1 MHKSQ
6 NMKIRVKDFEFIMPL
21 GHGAF
26 GEVFLVKKDDRY
38 YALKSMKKRNY
49 NGLMNFVVT
58 EKEI

>member
-1 MHKSQ
+1 
-6 NMKIRVKDFEFIMPL
+6 MKIRVKDFEFIMPL